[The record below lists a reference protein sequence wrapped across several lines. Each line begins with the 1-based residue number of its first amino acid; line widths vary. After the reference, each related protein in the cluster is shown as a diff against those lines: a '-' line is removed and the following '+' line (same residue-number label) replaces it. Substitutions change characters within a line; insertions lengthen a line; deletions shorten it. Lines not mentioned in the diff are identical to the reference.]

1 MPDTPENAPLKPL
14 ANVITLGVRDL
25 DRQRGFYRD
34 LGWPQ
39 VVDDDDFAAFE
50 LRGSVLALFPVEK
63 LAADGRAT
71 PEVGTG
77 GIRFTIGIVVD
88 SPEEVD
94 RVADRFRTAGGGV
107 TKEPVDAEFF
117 DGRSAYVSDPEA
129 NFFEIVWA
137 GPGNAILAAARRAA
151 GLTPAEEPRSR

>member
-1 MPDTPENAPLKPL
+1 MPDTSESAQLKPL
-14 ANVITLGVRDL
+14 VNVITLGVSDL
-25 DRQRGFYRD
+25 ERQREFYRD

-39 VVDDDDFAAFE
+39 FVDDDDFAAFE
-50 LRGSVLALFPVEK
+50 LRGAVLALFPTEK
-63 LAADGRAT
+63 LAADGRAA
-71 PEVGTG
+71 PEIGTG
-77 GIRFTIGIVVD
+77 GIRFTLGVVVD

-94 RVADRFRTAGGGV
+94 RVADRFRAAGGEV

-137 GPGNAILAAARRAA
+137 GPDNAIAAAARRAA
-151 GLTPAEEPRSR
+151 RLTPTEERSR